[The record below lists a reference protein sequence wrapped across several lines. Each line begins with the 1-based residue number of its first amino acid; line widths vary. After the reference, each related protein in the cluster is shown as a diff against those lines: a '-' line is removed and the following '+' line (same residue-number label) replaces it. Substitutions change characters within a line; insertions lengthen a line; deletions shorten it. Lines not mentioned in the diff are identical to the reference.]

1 MKLPGWTWLH
11 ELSIPY
17 FSSWDHPE
25 ATKTM
30 ENINKSVIFSR
41 TGRHTQKYLQDLQ
54 FTQEPRRR
62 KQRKTKGRD
71 ASSSKFQRAAR
82 EEWSVYVQTDFLK
95 TQDPWCRTSYPKRGF
110 RKRWGGSERSPYPQW
125 AWLVAGEKKGQLRCA
140 SHNLNFWT
148 FSFFSVAGRKLPSFS
163 FNCHSSY
170 DWGWWS
176 LSTLFP
182 NQFWLNL

>member
-1 MKLPGWTWLH
+1 
-11 ELSIPY
+11 
-17 FSSWDHPE
+17 
-25 ATKTM
+25 M

-62 KQRKTKGRD
+62 KQRKTKERD
-71 ASSSKFQRAAR
+71 ASSSKFQRASK

-110 RKRWGGSERSPYPQW
+110 RKRWGGSKRSPDPQW
-125 AWLVAGEKKGQLRCA
+125 AWLSGSWKERTAALCFPQPRL
-140 SHNLNFWT
+140 LDL
-148 FSFFSVAGRKLPSFS
+148 FFLPIAGRKLSSFS
-163 FNCHSSY
+163 FNCHLSY
-170 DWGWWS
+170 DWGWLS